1 MLDSGGPGLLDRI
14 FPSLSGFLRFRL
26 PSGLAAN
33 ESTCYPGFYGQAMN
47 GAAVR
52 CRTYNSVVDLAVLE
66 KRSRKHASRLPRT
79 SRFSKAFRRRHYRP
93 SALAIHA
100 HLDA

>member
-1 MLDSGGPGLLDRI
+1 MSRIWVFATFTVVVVIVVVYVTSSCEDSGGPGLLDRI

-33 ESTCYPGFYGQAMN
+33 ESTCYPGFYRQAMN

-52 CRTYNSVVDLAVLE
+52 CRT
-66 KRSRKHASRLPRT
+66 
-79 SRFSKAFRRRHYRP
+79 
-93 SALAIHA
+93 
-100 HLDA
+100 